1 MVGIGY
7 SSSNHKVNKEM
18 KKRVVV
24 TGIGC
29 VTPIGNSYEE
39 VKKSLFE
46 GRSGIKYY
54 EEDKANMGWVDFDI
68 DSHIAPLDQTVTDRI
83 SRFAWYSYL
92 KCKEDAKIT
101 KDHVDGIF
109 FGVAFAGCYTID
121 NTFPEHLKNRRTRP
135 NTLVNI
141 CPNSPAC
148 FIALKEN
155 IQGPN
160 FTYNTACSSSA
171 LAIGEAYERIAR
183 GDCKGMIVGGSESS
197 VTPYHVTCWHGMRA
211 LSMKDE
217 GPKACRPFSKD
228 RSGVVIAEGCSVFFL
243 EEYEQAKSR
252 GAKIYCEILGY
263 GTSWG
268 SESMTKPS
276 VEGEQRAIQIAVE
289 KIQNRKVTFISAHA
303 TATQTGDIV
312 ELQAIKNVFGDEVKD
327 IPITSTKAL
336 HGHTLGASGII
347 EAMGCIAVL
356 QEDKVIPNW
365 HLGEQDNDVP
375 ENIYL
380 PKEVV
385 DKKQDVCLN
394 NSFGFG
400 GSNVV
405 LIMGKYNESL
415 S

>member
-1 MVGIGY
+1 
-7 SSSNHKVNKEM
+7 M
-18 KKRVVV
+18 KRRVVV

-29 VTPIGNSYEE
+29 VTPIGVTYDE
-39 VKKSLFE
+39 VKNSMFS

-54 EEDKANMGWVDFDI
+54 EKDRANLGRVEFDI
-68 DSHIAPLDQTVTDRI
+68 DSQIAPLDQTITDRI

-92 KCKEDAKIT
+92 KCKEDAGIT
-101 KDHVDGIF
+101 KENVDGIF
-109 FGVAFAGCYTID
+109 FGVGFCGSYTIESS
-121 NTFPEHLKNRRTRP
+121 FPEYLNNGRARP

-160 FTYNTACSSSA
+160 FTYNTACSSST
-171 LAIGEAYERIAR
+171 LAMGEAYEKIVR
-183 GDCKGMIVGGSESS
+183 GDCNGMIVGGTESS
-197 VTPYHVTCWHGMRA
+197 INPYGVTTWHGMRA
-211 LSMKDE
+211 ISSKDE

-228 RSGVVIAEGCSVFFL
+228 RTGVVVAEGCAVLFL
-243 EEYEQAKSR
+243 EELECAKAR

-268 SESMTKPS
+268 TESMTKPS
-276 VEGEQRAIQIAVE
+276 VEGEQRAIQKAYD
-289 KIQNRKVTFISAHA
+289 KLGNRQVTFISAHG
-303 TATQTGDIV
+303 TATPTGDMV
-312 ELQAIKNVFGDEVKD
+312 ELQAIKNVFGDKVKD

-347 EAMGCIAVL
+347 ESMGCIAVL
-356 QEDKVIPNW
+356 QENKVIPNW
-365 HLGEQDNDVP
+365 HLAEQDPNVP
-375 ENIYL
+375 EGMFL
-380 PKEVV
+380 PNKVL
-385 DKKQDVCLN
+385 DKNQDVCFN
-394 NSFGFG
+394 NSFAFG

-405 LIMGKYNESL
+405 LVMGKYNENSYFKI